1 MMQGKRTCNGSQPPL
16 AMVSITTAFKLDVE
30 VMVGDEDETLAIIS
44 ASLLA
49 VEKLSN
55 ISPLFFIGVLQVAI
69 PQLFMGIYSAGVNQL
84 CDLEIDKINKPYLP
98 LASGQISFTAGVIV
112 AASCL
117 TLVPYR
123 FFTFLQ

>member
-1 MMQGKRTCNGSQPPL
+1 MMLRKRTYNGGQPLL
-16 AMVSITTAFKLDVE
+16 AMASATTTFELEVE
-30 VMVGDEDETLAIIS
+30 VEVGDKDETLGTIS

-69 PQLFMGIYSAGVNQL
+69 PYLFMGIYVAGVNQL

-98 LASGQISFTAGVIV
+98 LACGQISFTTGVIV